1 MYAFSRMPSPPA
13 PANPEEA
20 ARWNHTRHRRSLME
34 GTWQLLLEDRLQQQL
49 GSTRRQAWGV
59 PDLSANPFRVISY
72 ELSTLYD
79 APPDVHHNA
88 AEDAATRSGGTSSA
102 DALVGGEGLI
112 AKSGVWSQ
120 MPRVQA
126 MAIALREMWMRIDVT
141 DSRLTYRP
149 VSPDMIVAEADPQRP
164 TIPLAVAEIR
174 LRSLHGEAVWCWDVL
189 DIRDPAFPRY
199 EVRKATDGAGF
210 GDDVTVDV
218 LGVNDEKRN
227 PADPEWSGANYP
239 YRRTSNDAPILPGVL
254 YHASN
259 YGDRLFDPFYGI
271 ELFEGSLSLSVYY
284 SFLAHCLRDASFP
297 QRYAI
302 GVRVAGTEMTDGLTR
317 GVRVEVVTDP
327 TTILMLDAASE
338 SQPTVGQFQSG
349 SDVATLES
357 TIAAIAHRLASDAGL
372 SQTDIQR
379 TSGSAKSGYAI
390 SLSNEGKRQAQRRYV
405 VQMRSADEELVAKSA
420 ILFNRATG
428 SAYPEGG
435 YSVLYREV
443 PLSPE
448 ELDARRKHA
457 LEMLTAG
464 LMDKVEALRMFGNL
478 TEADAIAKLAKLTP
492 AEATTS
498 TGAATMTSAEQ
509 TPSPEV
515 VVTDDGHARAMD
527 DAVEE
532 LDAATSALQ
541 ALASTTRDVAS
552 RDILRA
558 VLESLAEAKGYLTGE
573 EVEAVTELAGEEE
586 DDAEDEI
593 AAPAE
598 GAAPEES
605 ITAAAAATG
614 QPASSVALNGAQVQA
629 AQGIITSVARGEL
642 PRATGVEMLVQFF
655 NMTPEAADSLMGAVG
670 GSFTMPTP
678 ATN

>member
-1 MYAFSRMPSPPA
+1 
-13 PANPEEA
+13 
-20 ARWNHTRHRRSLME
+20 
-34 GTWQLLLEDRLQQQL
+34 
-49 GSTRRQAWGV
+49 
-59 PDLSANPFRVISY
+59 
-72 ELSTLYD
+72 
-79 APPDVHHNA
+79 
-88 AEDAATRSGGTSSA
+88 
-102 DALVGGEGLI
+102 
-112 AKSGVWSQ
+112 
-120 MPRVQA
+120 
-126 MAIALREMWMRIDVT
+126 
-141 DSRLTYRP
+141 
-149 VSPDMIVAEADPQRP
+149 
-164 TIPLAVAEIR
+164 
-174 LRSLHGEAVWCWDVL
+174 
-189 DIRDPAFPRY
+189 
-199 EVRKATDGAGF
+199 
-210 GDDVTVDV
+210 
-218 LGVNDEKRN
+218 
-227 PADPEWSGANYP
+227 
-239 YRRTSNDAPILPGVL
+239 
-254 YHASN
+254 
-259 YGDRLFDPFYGI
+259 
-271 ELFEGSLSLSVYY
+271 
-284 SFLAHCLRDASFP
+284 
-297 QRYAI
+297 
-302 GVRVAGTEMTDGLTR
+302 
-317 GVRVEVVTDP
+317 
-327 TTILMLDAASE
+327 MLDAASE

-420 ILFNRATG
+420 ILYNRATG
-428 SAYPEGG
+428 SAFPEGG

-457 LEMLTAG
+457 LEMLAAG

-478 TEADAIAKLAKLTP
+478 TEADAVAKLAKLTP

-498 TGAATMTSAEQ
+498 AGAATMTSAQQ

-586 DDAEDEI
+586 EDAAEDEI
-593 AAPAE
+593 AAPVE

-629 AQGIITSVARGEL
+629 AQGIITSVAKGEL

>member
-120 MPRVQA
+120 MPGVQA

-199 EVRKATDGAGF
+199 EIRKATDGAGF

-271 ELFEGSLSLSVYY
+271 ELFEGSLSLSVFY
-284 SFLAHCLRDASFP
+284 SVLAHCLRDASFP

-302 GVRVAGTEMTDGLTR
+302 

-405 VQMRSADEELVAKSA
+405 VQMRSADEELVGKSA

-428 SAYPEGG
+428 SAFPEGG

-457 LEMLTAG
+457 LEMLAAG

-492 AEATTS
+492 VEATTS
-498 TGAATMTSAEQ
+498 AGAATMTSAEQ
-509 TPSPEV
+509 TPSPAA

-573 EVEAVTELAGEEE
+573 EVEAVVELAGEEE
-586 DDAEDEI
+586 EEEDVTEDE
-593 AAPAE
+593 
-598 GAAPEES
+598 
-605 ITAAAAATG
+605 
-614 QPASSVALNGAQVQA
+614 VV
-629 AQGIITSVARGEL
+629 
-642 PRATGVEMLVQFF
+642 
-655 NMTPEAADSLMGAVG
+655 DAV
-670 GSFTMPTP
+670 SE
-678 ATN
+678 